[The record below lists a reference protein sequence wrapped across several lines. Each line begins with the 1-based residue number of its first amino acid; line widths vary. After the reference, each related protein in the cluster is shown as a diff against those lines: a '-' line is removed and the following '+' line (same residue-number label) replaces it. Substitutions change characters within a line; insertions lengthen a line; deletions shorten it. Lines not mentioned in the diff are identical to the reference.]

1 MLRPVPDRALTAS
14 TLGAAADSA
23 QERNTGFLTAEG
35 EKIPEHNT
43 AVCACIAQTQTVRSG
58 EMVRLRLLEEAA
70 VDGVRLPRGTSLYG
84 EASLDGVRLRIVVR
98 SIRYQGRIFPL
109 EAAAYDLDG
118 QPGLNIPD
126 SRRPARASTSAATP
140 DSRCSQTSPARP
152 CALRRSMRPRSSKRS
167 RSHLKPTTGSIYCRK
182 NKTVMNRLSSLFL
195 TIAALLAA
203 LAADAQ
209 HVDVAPRRIEVGFNK
224 TVHILF
230 PSPVT
235 YIDIG
240 SMDIIAGKAAGA
252 ENVVRVKA
260 AVRDFPKET
269 NLTVITEDGGYY
281 SFDARYA
288 ENPQV
293 ATHEIGAATSASP
306 AVQTPPAEGRVLLEA
321 TGRERPAVVKK
332 TLNDIYRLNRTEMR
346 LRKKHYGIETEVQG
360 IYVRNDVIYIHL
372 SLYNN
377 SNISFEVEDLHFR
390 IEDRKV
396 AKRTAQQITPLE
408 LLRVCNDL
416 RIVRAHQRQRTVFAL
431 PKFTMPDDKILVLEI
446 VERNGAR
453 HQRIE
458 IRNKQIRLA
467 RTL

>member
-1 MLRPVPDRALTAS
+1 
-14 TLGAAADSA
+14 
-23 QERNTGFLTAEG
+23 
-35 EKIPEHNT
+35 
-43 AVCACIAQTQTVRSG
+43 
-58 EMVRLRLLEEAA
+58 
-70 VDGVRLPRGTSLYG
+70 
-84 EASLDGVRLRIVVR
+84 
-98 SIRYQGRIFPL
+98 
-109 EAAAYDLDG
+109 
-118 QPGLNIPD
+118 
-126 SRRPARASTSAATP
+126 
-140 DSRCSQTSPARP
+140 
-152 CALRRSMRPRSSKRS
+152 
-167 RSHLKPTTGSIYCRK
+167 
-182 NKTVMNRLSSLFL
+182 MNRLSSLFL

-360 IYVRNDVIYIHL
+360 IYVR
-372 SLYNN
+372 
-377 SNISFEVEDLHFR
+377 
-390 IEDRKV
+390 K
-396 AKRTAQQITPLE
+396 T
-408 LLRVCNDL
+408 
-416 RIVRAHQRQRTVFAL
+416 
-431 PKFTMPDDKILVLEI
+431 
-446 VERNGAR
+446 
-453 HQRIE
+453 
-458 IRNKQIRLA
+458 
-467 RTL
+467 

>member
-1 MLRPVPDRALTAS
+1 
-14 TLGAAADSA
+14 
-23 QERNTGFLTAEG
+23 
-35 EKIPEHNT
+35 
-43 AVCACIAQTQTVRSG
+43 
-58 EMVRLRLLEEAA
+58 
-70 VDGVRLPRGTSLYG
+70 
-84 EASLDGVRLRIVVR
+84 
-98 SIRYQGRIFPL
+98 
-109 EAAAYDLDG
+109 
-118 QPGLNIPD
+118 
-126 SRRPARASTSAATP
+126 
-140 DSRCSQTSPARP
+140 
-152 CALRRSMRPRSSKRS
+152 
-167 RSHLKPTTGSIYCRK
+167 
-182 NKTVMNRLSSLFL
+182 MNRLSSLFL

-281 SFDARYA
+281 SFEARYA

>member
-1 MLRPVPDRALTAS
+1 
-14 TLGAAADSA
+14 
-23 QERNTGFLTAEG
+23 
-35 EKIPEHNT
+35 
-43 AVCACIAQTQTVRSG
+43 
-58 EMVRLRLLEEAA
+58 
-70 VDGVRLPRGTSLYG
+70 
-84 EASLDGVRLRIVVR
+84 
-98 SIRYQGRIFPL
+98 
-109 EAAAYDLDG
+109 
-118 QPGLNIPD
+118 
-126 SRRPARASTSAATP
+126 
-140 DSRCSQTSPARP
+140 
-152 CALRRSMRPRSSKRS
+152 
-167 RSHLKPTTGSIYCRK
+167 
-182 NKTVMNRLSSLFL
+182 MNRLSSLFL

-209 HVDVAPRRIEVGFNK
+209 HVDVVPRRIEVGFNK

-260 AVRDFPKET
+260 AIRDFPKET

-293 ATHEIGAATSASP
+293 ATHEIGAATSAPPGRADAARRRSRAARSHRTRTSRRSQEDAQRHLP
-306 AVQTPPAEGRVLLEA
+306 AQPNRDAAAE
-321 TGRERPAVVKK
+321 
-332 TLNDIYRLNRTEMR
+332 
-346 LRKKHYGIETEVQG
+346 KHYGIETEVQG

-390 IEDRKV
+390 IEDRKA
-396 AKRTAQQITPLE
+396 AKRTAQQQTPLE

-416 RIVRAHQRQRTVFAL
+416 HVVRARQRQRTVFAL

>member
-1 MLRPVPDRALTAS
+1 
-14 TLGAAADSA
+14 
-23 QERNTGFLTAEG
+23 
-35 EKIPEHNT
+35 
-43 AVCACIAQTQTVRSG
+43 
-58 EMVRLRLLEEAA
+58 
-70 VDGVRLPRGTSLYG
+70 
-84 EASLDGVRLRIVVR
+84 
-98 SIRYQGRIFPL
+98 
-109 EAAAYDLDG
+109 
-118 QPGLNIPD
+118 
-126 SRRPARASTSAATP
+126 
-140 DSRCSQTSPARP
+140 
-152 CALRRSMRPRSSKRS
+152 
-167 RSHLKPTTGSIYCRK
+167 
-182 NKTVMNRLSSLFL
+182 MNRLSSLFL

-260 AVRDFPKET
+260 AIRDFPKET

-293 ATHEIGAATSASP
+293 ATSAPP

-390 IEDRKV
+390 IEDRKA
-396 AKRTAQQITPLE
+396 AKRTAQQQTPLE

-416 RIVRAHQRQRTVFAL
+416 HVVRARQRQRTVFAL

>member
-1 MLRPVPDRALTAS
+1 
-14 TLGAAADSA
+14 
-23 QERNTGFLTAEG
+23 
-35 EKIPEHNT
+35 
-43 AVCACIAQTQTVRSG
+43 
-58 EMVRLRLLEEAA
+58 
-70 VDGVRLPRGTSLYG
+70 
-84 EASLDGVRLRIVVR
+84 
-98 SIRYQGRIFPL
+98 
-109 EAAAYDLDG
+109 
-118 QPGLNIPD
+118 
-126 SRRPARASTSAATP
+126 
-140 DSRCSQTSPARP
+140 
-152 CALRRSMRPRSSKRS
+152 
-167 RSHLKPTTGSIYCRK
+167 
-182 NKTVMNRLSSLFL
+182 MNRLSSLFL

-281 SFDARYA
+281 SFD
-288 ENPQV
+288 Q
-293 ATHEIGAATSASP
+293 S
-306 AVQTPPAEGRVLLEA
+306 PPAEGRVLLEA
-321 TGRERPAVVKK
+321 TGRERPSVVKK

-346 LRKKHYGIETEVQG
+346 LRQKHYGIETEVQG
-360 IYVRNDVIYIHL
+360 IYIRNDVIYIHL

-396 AKRTAQQITPLE
+396 AKRTAQQQTPLE

-431 PKFTMPDDKILVLEI
+431 PKFTMPDDKRLVLEI

>member
-1 MLRPVPDRALTAS
+1 
-14 TLGAAADSA
+14 
-23 QERNTGFLTAEG
+23 
-35 EKIPEHNT
+35 
-43 AVCACIAQTQTVRSG
+43 
-58 EMVRLRLLEEAA
+58 
-70 VDGVRLPRGTSLYG
+70 
-84 EASLDGVRLRIVVR
+84 
-98 SIRYQGRIFPL
+98 
-109 EAAAYDLDG
+109 
-118 QPGLNIPD
+118 
-126 SRRPARASTSAATP
+126 
-140 DSRCSQTSPARP
+140 
-152 CALRRSMRPRSSKRS
+152 
-167 RSHLKPTTGSIYCRK
+167 
-182 NKTVMNRLSSLFL
+182 MNRLSSLFL

-260 AVRDFPKET
+260 AIRDFPKET

-416 RIVRAHQRQRTVFAL
+416 RIVPISAREPSSRCPSSPCPTTRSSYSKSSNETEHAISVSRFATSRSGWHG
-431 PKFTMPDDKILVLEI
+431 PFDP
-446 VERNGAR
+446 
-453 HQRIE
+453 QRIAPSGTIISAGE
-458 IRNKQIRLA
+458 L
-467 RTL
+467 LYY

>member
-1 MLRPVPDRALTAS
+1 
-14 TLGAAADSA
+14 
-23 QERNTGFLTAEG
+23 
-35 EKIPEHNT
+35 
-43 AVCACIAQTQTVRSG
+43 
-58 EMVRLRLLEEAA
+58 
-70 VDGVRLPRGTSLYG
+70 
-84 EASLDGVRLRIVVR
+84 
-98 SIRYQGRIFPL
+98 
-109 EAAAYDLDG
+109 
-118 QPGLNIPD
+118 
-126 SRRPARASTSAATP
+126 
-140 DSRCSQTSPARP
+140 
-152 CALRRSMRPRSSKRS
+152 
-167 RSHLKPTTGSIYCRK
+167 
-182 NKTVMNRLSSLFL
+182 MNRLSSLFL

-209 HVDVAPRRIEVGFNK
+209 HVDVVPRRIEVGFNK

-260 AVRDFPKET
+260 AIRDFPKET

-293 ATHEIGAATSASP
+293 ATHEIGAATSAPP

-390 IEDRKV
+390 TIARMQRPARRTCPSAPENRLRAAQVHHARRQDPRTRNRRT
-396 AKRTAQQITPLE
+396 KRSTPSAYRDSQQADQAGTDPLSRSGSLRRAQ
-408 LLRVCNDL
+408 
-416 RIVRAHQRQRTVFAL
+416 
-431 PKFTMPDDKILVLEI
+431 
-446 VERNGAR
+446 
-453 HQRIE
+453 
-458 IRNKQIRLA
+458 
-467 RTL
+467 

>member
-1 MLRPVPDRALTAS
+1 
-14 TLGAAADSA
+14 
-23 QERNTGFLTAEG
+23 
-35 EKIPEHNT
+35 
-43 AVCACIAQTQTVRSG
+43 
-58 EMVRLRLLEEAA
+58 
-70 VDGVRLPRGTSLYG
+70 
-84 EASLDGVRLRIVVR
+84 
-98 SIRYQGRIFPL
+98 
-109 EAAAYDLDG
+109 
-118 QPGLNIPD
+118 
-126 SRRPARASTSAATP
+126 
-140 DSRCSQTSPARP
+140 
-152 CALRRSMRPRSSKRS
+152 
-167 RSHLKPTTGSIYCRK
+167 
-182 NKTVMNRLSSLFL
+182 
-195 TIAALLAA
+195 
-203 LAADAQ
+203 
-209 HVDVAPRRIEVGFNK
+209 
-224 TVHILF
+224 
-230 PSPVT
+230 
-235 YIDIG
+235 
-240 SMDIIAGKAAGA
+240 
-252 ENVVRVKA
+252 
-260 AVRDFPKET
+260 
-269 NLTVITEDGGYY
+269 
-281 SFDARYA
+281 
-288 ENPQV
+288 
-293 ATHEIGAATSASP
+293 
-306 AVQTPPAEGRVLLEA
+306 VQTPPAEGRVLLEA

>member
-1 MLRPVPDRALTAS
+1 
-14 TLGAAADSA
+14 
-23 QERNTGFLTAEG
+23 
-35 EKIPEHNT
+35 
-43 AVCACIAQTQTVRSG
+43 
-58 EMVRLRLLEEAA
+58 
-70 VDGVRLPRGTSLYG
+70 
-84 EASLDGVRLRIVVR
+84 
-98 SIRYQGRIFPL
+98 
-109 EAAAYDLDG
+109 
-118 QPGLNIPD
+118 
-126 SRRPARASTSAATP
+126 
-140 DSRCSQTSPARP
+140 
-152 CALRRSMRPRSSKRS
+152 
-167 RSHLKPTTGSIYCRK
+167 
-182 NKTVMNRLSSLFL
+182 MNRLSSLFL

-203 LAADAQ
+203 PAADAQ
-209 HVDVAPRRIEVGFNK
+209 HVDVTPRRIEVGFNK

-396 AKRTAQQITPLE
+396 AKRTAQQITHSNCCAYATTCVSYVPINAREPSSRCPSSPCPTTSASYSKSSNETEHAISVSRFATSRSGWHGPFDPQRIAPSGTIISAGE
-408 LLRVCNDL
+408 LLYY
-416 RIVRAHQRQRTVFAL
+416 
-431 PKFTMPDDKILVLEI
+431 
-446 VERNGAR
+446 
-453 HQRIE
+453 
-458 IRNKQIRLA
+458 
-467 RTL
+467 

>member
-1 MLRPVPDRALTAS
+1 
-14 TLGAAADSA
+14 
-23 QERNTGFLTAEG
+23 
-35 EKIPEHNT
+35 
-43 AVCACIAQTQTVRSG
+43 
-58 EMVRLRLLEEAA
+58 
-70 VDGVRLPRGTSLYG
+70 
-84 EASLDGVRLRIVVR
+84 
-98 SIRYQGRIFPL
+98 
-109 EAAAYDLDG
+109 
-118 QPGLNIPD
+118 
-126 SRRPARASTSAATP
+126 
-140 DSRCSQTSPARP
+140 
-152 CALRRSMRPRSSKRS
+152 
-167 RSHLKPTTGSIYCRK
+167 
-182 NKTVMNRLSSLFL
+182 MNRLSSLFL

-203 LAADAQ
+203 PAADAQ
-209 HVDVAPRRIEVGFNK
+209 HVDVTPRRIEVGFNK

-416 RIVRAHQRQRTVFAL
+416 QPRQRNLHRFHPPVRDAGREDERIAL
-431 PKFTMPDDKILVLEI
+431 VVIPLDAVVHSLALLDKFLNALQHPNFDLSVRKSDAEVPALGLLVLFLVFE
-446 VERNGAR
+446 VFRTPACGLLLGLDAGQKR
-453 HQRIE
+453 MAAVVRLPE
-458 IRNKQIRLA
+458 IRRTDVVRIMYVLA
-467 RTL
+467 QSTQHVDIIAPRSRIIDAVAVA

>member
-1 MLRPVPDRALTAS
+1 
-14 TLGAAADSA
+14 
-23 QERNTGFLTAEG
+23 
-35 EKIPEHNT
+35 
-43 AVCACIAQTQTVRSG
+43 
-58 EMVRLRLLEEAA
+58 
-70 VDGVRLPRGTSLYG
+70 
-84 EASLDGVRLRIVVR
+84 
-98 SIRYQGRIFPL
+98 
-109 EAAAYDLDG
+109 
-118 QPGLNIPD
+118 
-126 SRRPARASTSAATP
+126 
-140 DSRCSQTSPARP
+140 
-152 CALRRSMRPRSSKRS
+152 
-167 RSHLKPTTGSIYCRK
+167 
-182 NKTVMNRLSSLFL
+182 MNRVSSLFL

-209 HVDVAPRRIEVGFNK
+209 HVDVVPRRIEVGFNK

-321 TGRERPAVVKK
+321 TGRERPAAVKK

-346 LRKKHYGIETEVQG
+346 LRQKQTRKLPNSRSRMRRQKRMRPQRKRRRTARISTRSTARTP
-360 IYVRNDVIYIHL
+360 VRNRL
-372 SLYNN
+372 S
-377 SNISFEVEDLHFR
+377 SR
-390 IEDRKV
+390 
-396 AKRTAQQITPLE
+396 
-408 LLRVCNDL
+408 
-416 RIVRAHQRQRTVFAL
+416 
-431 PKFTMPDDKILVLEI
+431 
-446 VERNGAR
+446 
-453 HQRIE
+453 
-458 IRNKQIRLA
+458 
-467 RTL
+467 

>member
-1 MLRPVPDRALTAS
+1 MKNHRFPYVLSLALLLAT
-14 TLGAAADSA
+14 
-23 QERNTGFLTAEG
+23 
-35 EKIPEHNT
+35 
-43 AVCACIAQTQTVRSG
+43 TVRAQS
-58 EMVRLRLLEEAA
+58 
-70 VDGVRLPRGTSLYG
+70 
-84 EASLDGVRLRIVVR
+84 
-98 SIRYQGRIFPL
+98 
-109 EAAAYDLDG
+109 DL
-118 QPGLNIPD
+118 
-126 SRRPARASTSAATP
+126 TP
-140 DSRCSQTSPARP
+140 Q
-152 CALRRSMRPRSSKRS
+152 
-167 RSHLKPTTGSIYCRK
+167 
-182 NKTVMNRLSSLFL
+182 
-195 TIAALLAA
+195 
-203 LAADAQ
+203 
-209 HVDVAPRRIEVGFNK
+209 RIEVAFAK
-224 TVHILF
+224 TLHILF
-230 PSPVT
+230 PAPVT

-240 SMDIIAGKAAGA
+240 SAEIIAGKAAGA
-252 ENVVRVKA
+252 GNVVRVKA
-260 AVRDFPKET
+260 AVRDFEGET

-293 ATHEIGAATSASP
+293 ATHEIGVTAAASP
-306 AVQTPPAEGRVLLEA
+306 VVQSPPAEGRVLLEA
-321 TGRERPAVVKK
+321 TGRERPSVVKK

-346 LRKKHYGIETEVQG
+346 LRQKHYGIETEVQG
-360 IYVRNDVIYIHL
+360 IYIRNDVIYIHL

-396 AKRTAQQITPLE
+396 AKRTAQQQTPLE

-431 PKFTMPDDKILVLEI
+431 PKFTMPDDKRLVLEI

>member
-1 MLRPVPDRALTAS
+1 M
-14 TLGAAADSA
+14 
-23 QERNTGFLTAEG
+23 
-35 EKIPEHNT
+35 
-43 AVCACIAQTQTVRSG
+43 
-58 EMVRLRLLEEAA
+58 
-70 VDGVRLPRGTSLYG
+70 
-84 EASLDGVRLRIVVR
+84 
-98 SIRYQGRIFPL
+98 
-109 EAAAYDLDG
+109 
-118 QPGLNIPD
+118 
-126 SRRPARASTSAATP
+126 
-140 DSRCSQTSPARP
+140 
-152 CALRRSMRPRSSKRS
+152 
-167 RSHLKPTTGSIYCRK
+167 
-182 NKTVMNRLSSLFL
+182 
-195 TIAALLAA
+195 
-203 LAADAQ
+203 
-209 HVDVAPRRIEVGFNK
+209 GFNK

-281 SFDARYA
+281 SFDGRYA

-293 ATHEIGAATSASP
+293 ATHEIGVTAAASP
-306 AVQTPPAEGRVLLEA
+306 VVQSPPAEGRVLLEA
-321 TGRERPAVVKK
+321 TGRERPSVVKK

-346 LRKKHYGIETEVQG
+346 LRQKHYGIETEVQG
-360 IYVRNDVIYIHL
+360 IYIRNDVIYIHL

-396 AKRTAQQITPLE
+396 AKRTAQQQTPLE

-431 PKFTMPDDKILVLEI
+431 PKFTMPDDKRLVLEI

>member
-1 MLRPVPDRALTAS
+1 
-14 TLGAAADSA
+14 
-23 QERNTGFLTAEG
+23 
-35 EKIPEHNT
+35 
-43 AVCACIAQTQTVRSG
+43 
-58 EMVRLRLLEEAA
+58 
-70 VDGVRLPRGTSLYG
+70 
-84 EASLDGVRLRIVVR
+84 
-98 SIRYQGRIFPL
+98 
-109 EAAAYDLDG
+109 
-118 QPGLNIPD
+118 
-126 SRRPARASTSAATP
+126 
-140 DSRCSQTSPARP
+140 
-152 CALRRSMRPRSSKRS
+152 
-167 RSHLKPTTGSIYCRK
+167 
-182 NKTVMNRLSSLFL
+182 MNRLSSLFL

-209 HVDVAPRRIEVGFNK
+209 HVDVVPRRIEVGFNK

-260 AVRDFPKET
+260 AIRDFPKET

-293 ATHEIGAATSASP
+293 ATHEIGAATSAPP

-390 IEDRKV
+390 IEDRKA
-396 AKRTAQQITPLE
+396 AKRTAQQQTPLE
-408 LLRVCNDL
+408 LLRAYATTCTSYVPVSAREPSSRCPSSPCPTTRSSYSKSSNETEHAISVS
-416 RIVRAHQRQRTVFAL
+416 RFATSRSGWHG
-431 PKFTMPDDKILVLEI
+431 PFEP
-446 VERNGAR
+446 
-453 HQRIE
+453 QRIAPSGTIISTGE
-458 IRNKQIRLA
+458 L
-467 RTL
+467 LYY

>member
-1 MLRPVPDRALTAS
+1 
-14 TLGAAADSA
+14 
-23 QERNTGFLTAEG
+23 
-35 EKIPEHNT
+35 
-43 AVCACIAQTQTVRSG
+43 
-58 EMVRLRLLEEAA
+58 
-70 VDGVRLPRGTSLYG
+70 
-84 EASLDGVRLRIVVR
+84 
-98 SIRYQGRIFPL
+98 
-109 EAAAYDLDG
+109 
-118 QPGLNIPD
+118 
-126 SRRPARASTSAATP
+126 
-140 DSRCSQTSPARP
+140 
-152 CALRRSMRPRSSKRS
+152 
-167 RSHLKPTTGSIYCRK
+167 
-182 NKTVMNRLSSLFL
+182 MNRLSSLFL

-209 HVDVAPRRIEVGFNK
+209 HVDVAPRRIEVGFTN

-240 SMDIIAGKAAGA
+240 SMDIIAGKADGA

-377 SNISFEVEDLHFR
+377 SNISFE
-390 IEDRKV
+390 
-396 AKRTAQQITPLE
+396 E

>member
-1 MLRPVPDRALTAS
+1 
-14 TLGAAADSA
+14 
-23 QERNTGFLTAEG
+23 
-35 EKIPEHNT
+35 
-43 AVCACIAQTQTVRSG
+43 
-58 EMVRLRLLEEAA
+58 
-70 VDGVRLPRGTSLYG
+70 
-84 EASLDGVRLRIVVR
+84 
-98 SIRYQGRIFPL
+98 
-109 EAAAYDLDG
+109 
-118 QPGLNIPD
+118 
-126 SRRPARASTSAATP
+126 
-140 DSRCSQTSPARP
+140 
-152 CALRRSMRPRSSKRS
+152 
-167 RSHLKPTTGSIYCRK
+167 
-182 NKTVMNRLSSLFL
+182 MNRLSSLFL

-209 HVDVAPRRIEVGFNK
+209 HVDVVPRRIEVGFNK

-260 AVRDFPKET
+260 AIRDFPKET

-293 ATHEIGAATSASP
+293 ATHEIGAATSAPP

-396 AKRTAQQITPLE
+396 AKRTAQQQTPLE
-408 LLRVCNDL
+408 LLR
-416 RIVRAHQRQRTVFAL
+416 
-431 PKFTMPDDKILVLEI
+431 LVLEI

>member
-1 MLRPVPDRALTAS
+1 
-14 TLGAAADSA
+14 
-23 QERNTGFLTAEG
+23 
-35 EKIPEHNT
+35 
-43 AVCACIAQTQTVRSG
+43 
-58 EMVRLRLLEEAA
+58 
-70 VDGVRLPRGTSLYG
+70 
-84 EASLDGVRLRIVVR
+84 
-98 SIRYQGRIFPL
+98 
-109 EAAAYDLDG
+109 
-118 QPGLNIPD
+118 
-126 SRRPARASTSAATP
+126 
-140 DSRCSQTSPARP
+140 
-152 CALRRSMRPRSSKRS
+152 
-167 RSHLKPTTGSIYCRK
+167 
-182 NKTVMNRLSSLFL
+182 MNRLSSLFL

-230 PSPVT
+230 PLPVT

-346 LRKKHYGIETEVQG
+346 LRKKHYGIETEV
-360 IYVRNDVIYIHL
+360 
-372 SLYNN
+372 
-377 SNISFEVEDLHFR
+377 
-390 IEDRKV
+390 
-396 AKRTAQQITPLE
+396 
-408 LLRVCNDL
+408 
-416 RIVRAHQRQRTVFAL
+416 
-431 PKFTMPDDKILVLEI
+431 
-446 VERNGAR
+446 
-453 HQRIE
+453 
-458 IRNKQIRLA
+458 
-467 RTL
+467 

>member
-1 MLRPVPDRALTAS
+1 
-14 TLGAAADSA
+14 
-23 QERNTGFLTAEG
+23 
-35 EKIPEHNT
+35 
-43 AVCACIAQTQTVRSG
+43 
-58 EMVRLRLLEEAA
+58 
-70 VDGVRLPRGTSLYG
+70 
-84 EASLDGVRLRIVVR
+84 
-98 SIRYQGRIFPL
+98 
-109 EAAAYDLDG
+109 
-118 QPGLNIPD
+118 
-126 SRRPARASTSAATP
+126 
-140 DSRCSQTSPARP
+140 
-152 CALRRSMRPRSSKRS
+152 
-167 RSHLKPTTGSIYCRK
+167 
-182 NKTVMNRLSSLFL
+182 MNRLSSLFL

-209 HVDVAPRRIEVGFNK
+209 HVDVVPRRIEVGFNK

-260 AVRDFPKET
+260 AIRDFPKET

-346 LRKKHYGIETEVQG
+346 LRKNITASKRRCRYLRPQRRDIHPSVAIQQLQHLLRSRGPAFSDRGPQG
-360 IYVRNDVIYIHL
+360 
-372 SLYNN
+372 
-377 SNISFEVEDLHFR
+377 
-390 IEDRKV
+390 RK
-396 AKRTAQQITPLE
+396 ANGTADNATRTAARMQRPAYRT
-408 LLRVCNDL
+408 C
-416 RIVRAHQRQRTVFAL
+416 HQRQRTVFAL